1 MRLAALALAAALG
14 LLALAATAAA
24 KEVTAVTVCGAH
36 TCTRLTDRA
45 SLDAFMHA
53 GGMAEEAPGTPQRS
67 YLLRVRVSE
76 PGSDYVDNWTSRW
89 LPDAGLI
96 ASRDDTGGLL
106 FTGVDAPL
114 DRVLRRAVRGHAAR
128 PARRFVRRDLVARVD
143 EVVEPPAS
151 PPKPAASDAG
161 GSLSPA
167 WAGAGAALLLLAAA
181 GASAGVLRA
190 RRLRRG

>member
-1 MRLAALALAAALG
+1 MLRLAALAFVAI
-14 LLALAATAAA
+14 LALPAAAAA
-24 KEVTAVTVCGAH
+24 KEVTAVSVCGVDA
-36 TCTRLTDRA
+36 CTRLTDRT

-76 PGSDYVDNWTSRW
+76 PGSDSVDDWTSRW

-106 FTGVDAPL
+106 FTGVDAGL
-114 DRVLRRAVRGHAAR
+114 DRVLRRAVRGHSAR
-128 PARRFVRRDLVARVD
+128 PARRFVRRDTTPRVD

-151 PPKPAASDAG
+151 PPKPAAADAG

-181 GASAGVLRA
+181 AAGASAMRA
-190 RRLRRG
+190 RVRRHAR